1 MMENFVYY
9 NNLFDIYK
17 DLLTV
22 KQQEIFS
29 LYYEENLS
37 MQEIADNLSVSKS
50 FVGKVIKDS
59 QLKLEDFEK
68 NFNLYSYKL
77 KLQEL
82 ENEEDI
88 NKIRKTIKQIINNI

>member
-1 MMENFVYY
+1 MENFVYY

-17 DLLTV
+17 DLLTD
-22 KQQEIFS
+22 KQQEIFA

-59 QLKLEDFEK
+59 QAKLEDFEK
-68 NFNLYSYKL
+68 SFNLYSYKL
-77 KLQEL
+77 KLQDL
-82 ENEEDI
+82 EKEENI
-88 NKIRKTIKQIINNI
+88 NKIRKVIKQIINNI

>member
-1 MMENFVYY
+1 MENFVYY

>member
-1 MMENFVYY
+1 MENFVYY

-17 DLLTV
+17 DLLTI
-22 KQQEIFS
+22 KQKEIFA

-37 MQEIADNLSVSKS
+37 MQEIADDLSVSKS

-59 QLKLEDFEK
+59 QAKLEDFEK

-77 KLQEL
+77 KLQDL

-88 NKIRKTIKQIINNI
+88 NKIRKVINEIINNI

>member
-1 MMENFVYY
+1 MENFVYY

-17 DLLTV
+17 ELLTV
-22 KQQEIFS
+22 KQREIFS

-37 MQEIADNLSVSKS
+37 MQEIADDLSVSKS

-59 QLKLEDFEK
+59 QTKLEDFEK

-77 KLQEL
+77 KLQDL

-88 NKIRKTIKQIINNI
+88 NKIRKVINEIINNI

>member
-1 MMENFVYY
+1 MENFVYY

-59 QLKLEDFEK
+59 QAKLEDFEK

-77 KLQEL
+77 KLQNL
-82 ENEEDI
+82 ANEEDI
-88 NKIRKTIKQIINNI
+88 NKIRKVINEIINNI